1 MLLSRLGRVIP
12 ASKGVMRSYD
22 DLNSYAKTVSLCGL
36 YAVGARTRVWKGRIK
51 GGLMAVSLFIV
62 TPIQYV
68 PVTMLNWGARY
79 GWSSTREASK
89 GTKSKMPYGV

>member
-1 MLLSRLGRVIP
+1 MLPSRLGRVIP

-36 YAVGARTRVWKGRIK
+36 YAVGARKRVWKGRIK

-62 TPIQYV
+62 TPIQYCSGYHAKLGCEV
-68 PVTMLNWGARY
+68 RLIKYKRG
-79 GWSSTREASK
+79 
-89 GTKSKMPYGV
+89 